1 MLSGSA
7 IRTLVRLPVR
17 SCGVG
22 DSLHCRTRRR
32 RPCARATSND
42 QRLTKQ
48 REHEGEATLRCAGG
62 HRAKRPRIMRST
74 HDCGSVENRSPSQTA
89 GGGGGC
95 DERHNLS
102 LPPARCREREC
113 RRRACKASGLGL
125 GDLGAQ
131 QGSQSWTC
139 PAAKRPP
146 PGGGS
151 SASSPTAR
159 CFVRWTSS
167 CAPSIPTSVTL
178 DMLTSWV

>member
-1 MLSGSA
+1 M
-7 IRTLVRLPVR
+7 IRTLARVPVR

-48 REHEGEATLRCAGG
+48 REHEGEATLRCACG
-62 HRAKRPRIMRST
+62 HRAKRPKIMRST
-74 HDCGSVENRSPSQTA
+74 DDCGSVENRSPSQTA

-113 RRRACKASGLGL
+113 RRRACKAWGLGL
-125 GDLGAQ
+125 ADLGAQ

-139 PAAKRPP
+139 PAAKRPWRALIRRRAQ
-146 PGGGS
+146 S
-151 SASSPTAR
+151 MIACHFFTVETASLPR
-159 CFVRWTSS
+159 
-167 CAPSIPTSVTL
+167 I
-178 DMLTSWV
+178 